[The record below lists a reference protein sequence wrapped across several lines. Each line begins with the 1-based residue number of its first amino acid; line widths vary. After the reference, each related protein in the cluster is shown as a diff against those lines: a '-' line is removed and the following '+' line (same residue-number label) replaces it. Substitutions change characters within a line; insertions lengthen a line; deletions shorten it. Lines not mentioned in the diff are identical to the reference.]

1 MPVHISILQKNYFH
15 SFFFGYPLPLF
26 YFINIMDRIG
36 INNHVATFTVM
47 DDLIFVNPKMTL

>member
-1 MPVHISILQKNYFH
+1 
-15 SFFFGYPLPLF
+15 LPLF